1 MKKFFVYIIG
11 VVVVSMFSLSFA
23 KEEVKSTEGLKL
35 EQTISKTKDS
45 KSEEKNYKTKRKEK
59 QKYLK
64 NVSNIKKMRN
74 KKRIKERNL
83 EFYNKRLEL
92 KKQRLEE
99 LSSEIDSIK
108 EGE

>member
-1 MKKFFVYIIG
+1 MKKFFVYIIS

-35 EQTISKTKDS
+35 EQTISKTKG
-45 KSEEKNYKTKRKEK
+45 EEKNYKTKRKAK

-64 NVSNIKKMRN
+64 NVSNINKMKN

-99 LSSEIDSIK
+99 LSSETDSIK